1 MNRILKNKYRFQ
13 KRMHIVILGD
23 CMNLGLSLSGGG
35 VKGAA
40 HIGVLKALEEKN
52 IKIDS
57 IAGTSSGSIVA
68 SLYAMGFRSDEIYKI
83 FKKYCKKIK
92 YIDFW
97 NIIKLMYGLVFKQK
111 IMIDGLNS
119 GKEIEK
125 LINDIA
131 KEKHI
136 TDISE
141 IHFPLVIPSVN
152 LYNGEVTCFTS
163 YQKEKRY
170 LSNTIFI
177 NHINIGKAIRASC
190 SYPVVFSPCEFNHTS
205 LIDGGIRENTPWKE
219 LKEIGTDKVIS
230 VVFKE
235 KFDKAC
241 CMNIIDVASRSIGLL
256 SNELANYEWEGTD
269 YLLEI
274 PTEKIG
280 LLDMDK
286 IEELYE
292 IGYEIAKK
300 QINNMKEI
308 T

>member
-1 MNRILKNKYRFQ
+1 
-13 KRMHIVILGD
+13 
-23 CMNLGLSLSGGG
+23 MNLGLSLSGGG

-40 HIGVLKALEEKN
+40 HIGVIKALEEEN
-52 IKIDS
+52 IKIDC

-68 SLYAMGFRSDEIYKI
+68 SLYAMGFCADEIYTL

-97 NIIKLMYGLVFKQK
+97 NIIKLIYGLIFKQK
-111 IMIDGLNS
+111 IIIDGLNS

-131 KEKHI
+131 KNKNI
-136 TDISE
+136 QDISE

-152 LYNGEVTCFTS
+152 MYNGKVTCFTS
-163 YQKEKRY
+163 YKNERRY

-177 NHINIGKAIRASC
+177 NHINIGKAVRASC
-190 SYPVVFSPCEFNHTS
+190 SYPVVFSPCEFNDTS

-235 KFDKAC
+235 KFDKEC
-241 CMNIIDVASRSIGLL
+241 CMNIIDVAARSIGLL
-256 SNELANYEWEGTD
+256 SNELSNYEWDGTD

-274 PTEKIG
+274 YTEKIG

-286 IEELYE
+286 IEELYG
-292 IGYEIAKK
+292 IGYETAKK
-300 QINNMKEI
+300 QIHNIKKLVENKK
-308 T
+308 